1 MTFND
6 KQLEALAAPLNRDVV
21 KQREQAGR
29 KLSYIEA
36 WHAIAEANRIF
47 GYDGWNRE
55 TVELKLLGEPRE
67 VPDKYG
73 KPQYRVGYM
82 AKVRITVGAIIRE
95 GCGFGSGIDKDVDQ
109 AHESALKEAESDAMK
124 RALMT
129 FGNQFGLALYDKE
142 QANVVDGPPPPPPP
156 PQRLTAAEAKRQ
168 GIHTKIN
175 AEIDALD
182 LEGVRRWFEDFDRLT
197 ETLPLAWLDPL
208 RDRLELRR
216 EELMAGPS
224 EQVADQIAAM
234 DEDFRQAVGGGQSIV
249 AGNNGHSEGAA

>member
-1 MTFND
+1 MTFNA
-6 KQLEALAAPLNRDVV
+6 KQLEALAAPLNRDSV

-142 QANVVDGPPPPPPP
+142 QANVADAPPAPTPYETAQSHLIAATSGDEFKAIWARIQANRGAFSNQEYAQLVDLMKREAERWKPQQSP
-156 PQRLTAAEAKRQ
+156 PQSTSAP
-168 GIHTKIN
+168 I
-175 AEIDALD
+175 
-182 LEGVRRWFEDFDRLT
+182 T
-197 ETLPLAWLDPL
+197 ET
-208 RDRLELRR
+208 R
-216 EELMAGPS
+216 S
-224 EQVADQIAAM
+224 FAM
-234 DEDFRQAVGGGQSIV
+234 NEDEIPF
-249 AGNNGHSEGAA
+249 